1 MTVHNQQYGLMS
13 ANSYNNLLLWSN
25 AKNGSETGNK
35 NYNNIS
41 TLPSYLTVR
50 GAQISWI
57 EHLFPLQW

>member
-1 MTVHNQQYGLMS
+1 MTVHNQQYVLMF
-13 ANSYNNLLLWSN
+13 ANSYNNSLLWSN
-25 AKNGSETGNK
+25 AKKGSEIRNK

-57 EHLFPLQW
+57 RY